1 MFEIGASPAYCEG
14 KRLKGEQNMR
24 EYEVL
29 VRTIR
34 PCPGDAHDRETFLE
48 VEADSPEAYVLENA
62 PYPILDSV
70 ENLNGET
77 IITTG
82 DGEGNFI
89 KYTFTK

>member
-1 MFEIGASPAYCEG
+1 
-14 KRLKGEQNMR
+14 MR

-34 PCPGDAHDRETFLE
+34 PCPGDVHDKETFLE
-48 VEADSPEAYVLENA
+48 IEADNPMDYVLENA

-70 ENLNGET
+70 ESLSGEI

-82 DGEGNFI
+82 DGEGNFV
-89 KYTFTK
+89 KYTFTR

>member
-1 MFEIGASPAYCEG
+1 MP
-14 KRLKGEQNMR
+14 

-29 VRTIR
+29 VRRIR
-34 PCPGDAHDRETFLE
+34 PCPGDPHDNEKFIEIQT
-48 VEADSPEAYVLENA
+48 DNPEAYVLENS

-70 ENLNGET
+70 ENLNGEI

-82 DGEGNFI
+82 DGDGNFL

>member
-1 MFEIGASPAYCEG
+1 M
-14 KRLKGEQNMR
+14 Q

-34 PCPGDAHDRETFLE
+34 PCPGDVHDKETFLE
-48 VEADSPEAYVLENA
+48 IQTDDPFDYVLENA

-70 ENLNGET
+70 ENLSGEI
-77 IITTG
+77 IITAG
-82 DGEGNFI
+82 DGEGNLI